1 VEVPLVVEALGN
13 CPVCPHLNP
22 AWAGSERCILWGP
35 DPPQARGQFVSR
47 GGVVP
52 ASIMNCNSKNPGYAP
67 AFRKEENNEQA
78 QSIMAGSLATT
89 LECREA

>member
-1 VEVPLVVEALGN
+1 MYFVGLRS
-13 CPVCPHLNP
+13 P
-22 AWAGSERCILWGP
+22 AGEGAIFFG
-35 DPPQARGQFVSR
+35 

-78 QSIMAGSLATT
+78 QSIMAGSPATT
-89 LECREA
+89 PECREA